1 MSNAFNISSPNNLPQ
16 TITYQCKCGSV
27 IALEQIVPKHK
38 PNIHSKKFNK
48 KELCGRELPNQKKRT
63 YLFKQQNKI
72 FQEE

>member
-1 MSNAFNISSPNNLPQ
+1 MNKAFNISSPNNLPQ

-48 KELCGRELPNQKKRT
+48 KELCGRALLNQKQRARM
-63 YLFKQQNKI
+63 FKLQNRI
-72 FQEE
+72 FREE